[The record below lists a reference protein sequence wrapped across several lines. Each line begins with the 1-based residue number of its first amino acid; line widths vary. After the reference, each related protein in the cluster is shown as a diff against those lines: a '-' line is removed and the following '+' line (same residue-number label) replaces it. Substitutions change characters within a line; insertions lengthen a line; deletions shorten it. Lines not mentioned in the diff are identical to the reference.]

1 MCTKTRAVWQE
12 ALEVAFTSF
21 VKPVESTD
29 ELMKIIK
36 PPQELDRPFHPIRR
50 LLSSLKK

>member
-1 MCTKTRAVWQE
+1 MWQD

-21 VKPVESTD
+21 VKPVESIG

-36 PPQELDRPFHPIRR
+36 SPQELDRSFHPKRR
-50 LLSSLKK
+50 LLSTLKII